1 MGLRCHGLVHMDE
14 WLHDRLLAASG
25 LPAHLANQINI
36 SVRSTMQRQ
45 PSILSQVQWLLEMAD
60 ATQSGVLSIEDIST
74 AYCKGWW
81 RLAEGPG
88 GGLQLLSDSELQW
101 SDPEQLARELLLAA
115 HLGLRTRPDC
125 LSYGELL
132 AFCLGRQKQ
141 AVSLALYDLSDGLAS
156 RISPYIFGQQL
167 DGLWH
172 TSIWAFGV
180 EYYYGGDICRAVPG
194 QTRFGNPT
202 KLVNLGITLRSPA
215 ELDIFLTRELQ
226 PEFTPGSYD
235 VLHHNCNHF
244 SDRASHHLVGRGIP
258 EEVLRMPD
266 CVASAPAVLRPLLNH
281 WLSGAEARLGRGA
294 RATGQELRPPPLS
307 RQPREMFSHQELP
320 PGQIVNMLPSRTQS
334 GQTVLGQVLRPGSG
348 GTSYSHTLAPA
359 DRAWVHFYE
368 PPCSVHRG
376 RLRTEM
382 VERKRLQPTAG
393 QVAAGASFDAAMNA
407 LAKPESSPLRQEH
420 DSRSVLSKAL
430 SELVARGFQEREAEA
445 SLALAGGNLERAASI
460 LRFQVAAQG
469 PPKEP
474 GQEPNSSMPITVTYS
489 HIGVPTASVN
499 NINNNNNSNSNSS
512 INPGSGLESQRSVAS
527 RPSQSAPCPM
537 RAHAGDASDTAV
549 RSRGMVASYAAPAAG
564 NAVTPARPL
573 SAGDLLLNSAPAP
586 ALFNGSC
593 SLANLFSAAPA
604 PAAMAGTVGGSL
616 ETSSADFRRPRRFT
630 VAPAAAGA
638 AGPPPSTRPQVF
650 QVATGPL
657 WQVDSPVFGGAT
669 HTSNNNNNSNNSN
682 NNNNNHNWASSAN
695 LEKGHPG
702 GGLPRARR
710 LTVGYN
716 PGGRGGA

>member
-1 MGLRCHGLVHMDE
+1 MALVVEKLHPRAGARAPGLLRALRDEFRSCGGSETRPISAGDLAQFWYRLAEDERLRLGAVALDGHDRDVIALRAAQAVHGMGLRCHGLVHMDE

-81 RLAEGPG
+81 RLAEGQG

-226 PEFTPGSYD
+226 PEFTRGSYD

-294 RATGQELRPPPLS
+294 RATGQESRPPPLS

-499 NINNNNNSNSNSS
+499 NINNNNNSNSNGALS
-512 INPGSGLESQRSVAS
+512 PES
-527 RPSQSAPCPM
+527 C
-537 RAHAGDASDTAV
+537 
-549 RSRGMVASYAAPAAG
+549 
-564 NAVTPARPL
+564 
-573 SAGDLLLNSAPAP
+573 
-586 ALFNGSC
+586 
-593 SLANLFSAAPA
+593 
-604 PAAMAGTVGGSL
+604 
-616 ETSSADFRRPRRFT
+616 
-630 VAPAAAGA
+630 
-638 AGPPPSTRPQVF
+638 
-650 QVATGPL
+650 
-657 WQVDSPVFGGAT
+657 
-669 HTSNNNNNSNNSN
+669 
-682 NNNNNHNWASSAN
+682 
-695 LEKGHPG
+695 
-702 GGLPRARR
+702 
-710 LTVGYN
+710 
-716 PGGRGGA
+716 